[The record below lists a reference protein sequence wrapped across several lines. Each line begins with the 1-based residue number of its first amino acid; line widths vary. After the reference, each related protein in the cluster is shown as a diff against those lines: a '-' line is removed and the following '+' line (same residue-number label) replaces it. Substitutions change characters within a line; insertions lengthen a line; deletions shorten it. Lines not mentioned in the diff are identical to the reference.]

1 MASQNELK
9 ELLSPENLMAL
20 LNSLPDVEGGEGDDE
35 KDGDTPSSD
44 SSVPSPYS
52 QNNSNGDT
60 NQSIYS
66 ASAEKPAVDLNSL
79 DDFDPFADL
88 NAEFKQQEEGSGEK
102 DDDDWA
108 SAWGDGDSEEEK
120 EEGDNPQSGW
130 GDDDDEWGEPK
141 PSSAEE
147 PKVIPDE
154 PVNTDNSY
162 ADPTNTGSSS
172 DDPAQGTTNDSG
184 SANFIKTG
192 TTEPIEFGDLFEN
205 YSGMGAPTD
214 TPEPTPEPVPEP
226 VPEPAPEPAPEPEPV
241 PEPEPFT
248 ASAQTVSSQSE
259 EDFLIPPSELMKILD
274 NFDDF
279 VAQSTGGKAKSLDE
293 YMAQPAM
300 QAEMGNARQ
309 AATNK
314 TYDFETAPKTPN
326 TASFNGNNFSYTDY
340 NQPASFKTG
349 MLDNDTATAEDKAQ
363 AFSDVTAELTE
374 MVEKLVGG
382 FDRVTDLAVI
392 SDKLIVNGV
401 AFCPTVSPSFTNS
414 LPYDLKNGV
423 SQGCFAWLFDF
434 NSLRRMTRLCR
445 LKVDTRDFV
454 FSKIRVDLGI
464 RYDFAPRHLFKVCKD
479 LQILDIAGCVTQA
492 SDMDEHKDMFLRQ
505 SQAAKMYDAAVSK
518 CWSGT
523 KYCWKSVRNVF
534 RDPHRSALSK
544 VWGMSWRGV
553 GLAATGVTTGA
564 GKLGQIAVKAGK
576 GLANFVHMVKDN
588 R

>member
-20 LNSLPDVEGGEGDDE
+20 LNSLPDVEGDEGNDE

-52 QNNSNGDT
+52 QNNGNGGT
-60 NQSIYS
+60 NQLIYS
-66 ASAEKPAVDLNSL
+66 ASAEKPVGDLNSL
-79 DDFDPFADL
+79 DDFDPFANL
-88 NAEFKQQEEGSGEK
+88 NAEFKQQEDGSEEK
-102 DDDDWA
+102 DGDDWE
-108 SAWGDGDSEEEK
+108 SAWGDDDTSGEEN
-120 EEGDNPQSGW
+120 EEGDTPQSGW
-130 GDDDDEWGEPK
+130 DDEDDEWGEPE
-141 PSSAEE
+141 PSFTDEPERTSEE
-147 PKVIPDE
+147 PA
-154 PVNTDNSY
+154 NTSSSSVDSANM
-162 ADPTNTGSSS
+162 GSSV
-172 DDPAQGTTNDSG
+172 DDLAQGTTNDGG
-184 SANFIKTG
+184 SAKFVKTSI
-192 TTEPIEFGDLFEN
+192 TEPTELGDLFTE
-205 YSGMGAPTD
+205 YSGMGASTD
-214 TPEPTPEPVPEP
+214 APEPVPEF
-226 VPEPAPEPAPEPEPV
+226 
-241 PEPEPFT
+241 EPEPFMT
-248 ASAQTVSSQSE
+248 SGQAMSSQSE
-259 EDFLIPPSELMKILD
+259 EDFLIPPSELMQILD

-279 VAQSTGGKAKSLDE
+279 VAQATGGKAKSLDE

-300 QAEMGNARQ
+300 QAEMSNARQ
-309 AATNK
+309 AATTK

-326 TASFNGNNFSYTDY
+326 TASFNGNSFSYTDY
-340 NQPASFKTG
+340 NKPASFKTG
-349 MLDNDTATAEDKAQ
+349 MLNNDTATAEDKAQ

-505 SQAAKMYDAAVSK
+505 SQAAKMYDVAVSK

>member
-35 KDGDTPSSD
+35 KDDDTLSSD

-52 QNNSNGDT
+52 QNNSNGGI
-60 NQSIYS
+60 NQPIYS

-88 NAEFKQQEEGSGEK
+88 NAEFKQQEDGSEEK

-108 SAWGDGDSEEEK
+108 LAWGDNDISEEEN
-120 EEGDNPQSGW
+120 EDGDNLQSGW
-130 GDDDDEWGEPK
+130 DDDDDDDWGEPK
-141 PSSAEE
+141 PSSTEE
-147 PKVIPDE
+147 PERTSEE
-154 PVNTDNSY
+154 PANT
-162 ADPTNTGSSS
+162 SSS
-172 DDPAQGTTNDSG
+172 SADIAETN
-184 SANFIKTG
+184 
-192 TTEPIEFGDLFEN
+192 TTEPIELGNLFED
-205 YSGMGAPTD
+205 YEGMGAPTD
-214 TPEPTPEPVPEP
+214 TPEPAPEPIPEPVLE
-226 VPEPAPEPAPEPEPV
+226 PEPELV
-241 PEPEPFT
+241 PEPEPFMT
-248 ASAQTVSSQSE
+248 SGQTMSSQSE

-309 AATNK
+309 AAANK

-340 NQPASFKTG
+340 NQPVSFKTG

>member
-52 QNNSNGDT
+52 QNNGNGDT
-60 NQSIYS
+60 NQPIYS

-79 DDFDPFADL
+79 NDFDPFADL
-88 NAEFKQQEEGSGEK
+88 NAEFKRQEEGSGDK

-108 SAWGDGDSEEEK
+108 SAWGDDDSEEEK

-130 GDDDDEWGEPK
+130 GDDEWGEPK
-141 PSSAEE
+141 PS
-147 PKVIPDE
+147 
-154 PVNTDNSY
+154 NTD
-162 ADPTNTGSSS
+162 SSS

-184 SANFIKTG
+184 SANFVKAG
-192 TTEPIEFGDLFEN
+192 TAEPIEFGD

-226 VPEPAPEPAPEPEPV
+226 APEPVPEPVPEPAPEPEP
-241 PEPEPFT
+241 FT
-248 ASAQTVSSQSE
+248 ASGQTMSSQSE

-309 AATNK
+309 AAANK

-340 NQPASFKTG
+340 NQPVIFETG
-349 MLDNDTATAEDKAQ
+349 MLDNDTATAEDKAR

-479 LQILDIAGCVTQA
+479 LRILDIAGCVTQA

-523 KYCWKSVRNVF
+523 KYCWKSVRGVF

-544 VWGMSWRGV
+544 IWGMSWRGV

>member
-20 LNSLPDVEGGEGDDE
+20 LNSLPDVEGGEGDAE

-44 SSVPSPYS
+44 SSVSSPYS
-52 QNNSNGDT
+52 QNNGNGDA
-60 NQSIYS
+60 NQPIYS

-79 DDFDPFADL
+79 NDFDPFADL
-88 NAEFKQQEEGSGEK
+88 NAEFKQQEDGSGEK

-130 GDDDDEWGEPK
+130 GDDEWGEPK
-141 PSSAEE
+141 PS
-147 PKVIPDE
+147 
-154 PVNTDNSY
+154 
-162 ADPTNTGSSS
+162 NTGSSS

-241 PEPEPFT
+241 PEPEPFMAT
-248 ASAQTVSSQSE
+248 GQTMSSQSE

>member
-35 KDGDTPSSD
+35 KDGDTSSSD

-52 QNNSNGDT
+52 QNNSNGGT
-60 NQSIYS
+60 NQPIYS
-66 ASAEKPAVDLNSL
+66 ASAEKPAVDLNNL
-79 DDFDPFADL
+79 DGFDPFADL
-88 NAEFKQQEEGSGEK
+88 NAEFKQQEDGSGDE
-102 DDDDWA
+102 DGDDWA
-108 SAWGDGDSEEEK
+108 SAWGDDSEEEK

-130 GDDDDEWGEPK
+130 GDDGDDDEWGEPK
-141 PSSAEE
+141 PSNTDSSS
-147 PKVIPDE
+147 DE
-154 PVNTDNSY
+154 PV
-162 ADPTNTGSSS
+162 
-172 DDPAQGTTNDSG
+172 QGTTNDGG
-184 SANFIKTG
+184 SANFVKTD

-226 VPEPAPEPAPEPEPV
+226 VPEPAPEPEPTPEPA

-248 ASAQTVSSQSE
+248 ASGQTMSSQSE

-309 AATNK
+309 AAANK

-340 NQPASFKTG
+340 NQPVSFKTG
-349 MLDNDTATAEDKAQ
+349 MLDNDTATAEDKAR

-523 KYCWKSVRNVF
+523 KYCWKSVRGVF

-544 VWGMSWRGV
+544 IWGMSWRGV

>member
-52 QNNSNGDT
+52 QNNGNGDT
-60 NQSIYS
+60 NQPIYS

-79 DDFDPFADL
+79 NDFDPFADL
-88 NAEFKQQEEGSGEK
+88 NAEFKQQEEGSGDK

-108 SAWGDGDSEEEK
+108 SA
-120 EEGDNPQSGW
+120 
-130 GDDDDEWGEPK
+130 WGEPK

-154 PVNTDNSY
+154 PVSTDNSS
-162 ADPTNTGSSS
+162 ADPPNSGSSS
-172 DDPAQGTTNDSG
+172 DEPAQGTTNDG
-184 SANFIKTG
+184 GFANFVKTG

>member
-35 KDGDTPSSD
+35 KDGDTSSSD

-52 QNNSNGDT
+52 QNNSNGGT
-60 NQSIYS
+60 NQPIYS
-66 ASAEKPAVDLNSL
+66 ASAEKPAVDLNNL

-88 NAEFKQQEEGSGEK
+88 NAEFKQQEDGSGEK

-108 SAWGDGDSEEEK
+108 SAWGDDDSEEEK

-141 PSSAEE
+141 PSNTDSSS
-147 PKVIPDE
+147 DE
-154 PVNTDNSY
+154 PV
-162 ADPTNTGSSS
+162 
-172 DDPAQGTTNDSG
+172 QGATNDGG
-184 SANFIKTG
+184 SANFVKTG

-214 TPEPTPEPVPEP
+214 TPEPTPEPAQEPAPEP
-226 VPEPAPEPAPEPEPV
+226 EPTPEPAPEPEP
-241 PEPEPFT
+241 FT
-248 ASAQTVSSQSE
+248 ASGQTMSSQSE

-309 AATNK
+309 AAANK

-340 NQPASFKTG
+340 NQPVSFETG
-349 MLDNDTATAEDKAQ
+349 MLDNDTATAEDKAR

-523 KYCWKSVRNVF
+523 KYCWKSVRGVF

-544 VWGMSWRGV
+544 IWGMSWRSV

>member
-52 QNNSNGDT
+52 QNNGSEGT

-66 ASAEKPAVDLNSL
+66 ASAEKPAVDLNNL
-79 DDFDPFADL
+79 DAFDPFADL
-88 NAEFKQQEEGSGEK
+88 NAEFKQQEEGSGDK

-108 SAWGDGDSEEEK
+108 SAWGDDDDSEEEK
-120 EEGDNPQSGW
+120 GEGDNPQSGW

-141 PSSAEE
+141 PSNTDSSS
-147 PKVIPDE
+147 DE
-154 PVNTDNSY
+154 PV
-162 ADPTNTGSSS
+162 
-172 DDPAQGTTNDSG
+172 QGTTNDGG
-184 SANFIKTG
+184 SANFVKTG
-192 TTEPIEFGDLFEN
+192 STEPIEFGNLFEN

-226 VPEPAPEPAPEPEPV
+226 APEPVPEPV
-241 PEPEPFT
+241 PEPEPFM
-248 ASAQTVSSQSE
+248 ASGQTMSSQSE

-309 AATNK
+309 AAANK

-340 NQPASFKTG
+340 NQPVSFETG
-349 MLDNDTATAEDKAQ
+349 MLDNDTATAEDKAR

>member
-35 KDGDTPSSD
+35 KDGDTSSSD

-52 QNNSNGDT
+52 QNNSNGGT
-60 NQSIYS
+60 NQPIYS
-66 ASAEKPAVDLNSL
+66 ASAEKPAVDLNNL
-79 DDFDPFADL
+79 DGFDPFADL
-88 NAEFKQQEEGSGEK
+88 NAEFKRQEDGSGDK
-102 DDDDWA
+102 DGDDWA
-108 SAWGDGDSEEEK
+108 SAWGDDDSEEEK
-120 EEGDNPQSGW
+120 EGGDNPQSGW
-130 GDDDDEWGEPK
+130 EDDDDEWGEPK
-141 PSSAEE
+141 PSNTDSSS
-147 PKVIPDE
+147 DE
-154 PVNTDNSY
+154 PV
-162 ADPTNTGSSS
+162 
-172 DDPAQGTTNDSG
+172 QGTTNDGG
-184 SANFIKTG
+184 SANFVKTG
-192 TTEPIEFGDLFEN
+192 TTEPIEFGDLFEGWD
-205 YSGMGAPTD
+205 GMGAPTD
-214 TPEPTPEPVPEP
+214 TLEPVPEPAPEPVPEP
-226 VPEPAPEPAPEPEPV
+226 VPEPAPEP
-241 PEPEPFT
+241 EPFT
-248 ASAQTVSSQSE
+248 ASGQTMSSQSE

-309 AATNK
+309 AAANK

-349 MLDNDTATAEDKAQ
+349 MLDNDTATAEDKAR

-576 GLANFVHMVKDN
+576 GLANFVHMVRDN

>member
-35 KDGDTPSSD
+35 KDDDTLSSD

-52 QNNSNGDT
+52 QNNSNGGT
-60 NQSIYS
+60 NQPIYS
-66 ASAEKPAVDLNSL
+66 ASAEKPAIDLNSL
-79 DDFDPFADL
+79 DDFNPFADL
-88 NAEFKQQEEGSGEK
+88 NADFKQQEDGSEEEDG
-102 DDDDWA
+102 DDWA
-108 SAWGDGDSEEEK
+108 SARDDDDTSEEEN
-120 EEGDNPQSGW
+120 EDGDNSQSGW
-130 GDDDDEWGEPK
+130 DDEWGEPK
-141 PSSAEE
+141 PSSTEE
-147 PKVIPDE
+147 PERTLDE
-154 PVNTDNSY
+154 PI
-162 ADPTNTGSSS
+162 NTGSSS
-172 DDPAQGTTNDSG
+172 AD
-184 SANFIKTG
+184 IVEMG
-192 TTEPIEFGDLFEN
+192 TTEPIELGNLFED
-205 YSGMGAPTD
+205 YEGMGAPTD
-214 TPEPTPEPVPEP
+214 TPEPAPEPVSE
-226 VPEPAPEPAPEPEPV
+226 PEPELV
-241 PEPEPFT
+241 PEPEPFMT
-248 ASAQTVSSQSE
+248 SGQTMSSQSE

-309 AATNK
+309 AAANK

-340 NQPASFKTG
+340 NQPVSFKTG

-401 AFCPTVSPSFTNS
+401 AFCPTVSQSFTNS

-464 RYDFAPRHLFKVCKD
+464 HYDFAPRHLFKVCKD

-564 GKLGQIAVKAGK
+564 GKLCQIAVKAGK

>member
-35 KDGDTPSSD
+35 KDGDTSSSD

-52 QNNSNGDT
+52 QNNSNGGT
-60 NQSIYS
+60 NQPIYS
-66 ASAEKPAVDLNSL
+66 ASAEKPAVDLNNL
-79 DDFDPFADL
+79 DGFDPFADL
-88 NAEFKQQEEGSGEK
+88 NAEFKQQEDGSGDE

-108 SAWGDGDSEEEK
+108 SAWGDGDNSEEEK
-120 EEGDNPQSGW
+120 EGGDNPQSGW
-130 GDDDDEWGEPK
+130 GEDEWGEPK
-141 PSSAEE
+141 PSNTDSSS
-147 PKVIPDE
+147 DE
-154 PVNTDNSY
+154 PV
-162 ADPTNTGSSS
+162 
-172 DDPAQGTTNDSG
+172 QGTTNDGG
-184 SANFIKTG
+184 SANFVKTG

-205 YSGMGAPTD
+205 CSGMGAPTD

-226 VPEPAPEPAPEPEPV
+226 APEPEPTPEPAPEPVPEPAPEPEP
-241 PEPEPFT
+241 FT
-248 ASAQTVSSQSE
+248 ASGQTMSSQSE

-309 AATNK
+309 AAANK

-349 MLDNDTATAEDKAQ
+349 MLDNDTATAEDKAR

-544 VWGMSWRGV
+544 IWGMSWRGV